1 MISNRYTLSKAE
13 RLSWKRDIDSLF
25 AEGKSFVAYPFRVVF
40 LLTADSEKRSVPV
53 SILTSVSKKRFKRAV
68 KRNKVKRQ
76 TREAYRMQ
84 KHELS
89 QAVQEKNM
97 RLTVAFLYLEKKIY
111 PQADIDKA
119 MTKALNVLKEKTE

>member
-13 RLSWKRDIDSLF
+13 RLSWKRDIDILF

-76 TREAYRMQ
+76 TREAYRQQ

-89 QAVQEKNM
+89 QAVREKNM
-97 RLTVAFLYLEKKIY
+97 RLTVAFLYLEKKIH